1 MNTPRH
7 AFRGELF
14 WVSVGHGLLI
24 GLLLG
29 LSLYRGCEAPPDMN
43 LPVELIVPEAGDDSA
58 GDKST
63 PEAVKPA
70 PDEVKPTPE
79 PPPEKDDIPAP
90 EAVKPQADKARPD
103 IKKKPDVKKSD
114 PRKNKIE
121 VSKTL
126 IKRTSKQG
134 SGGSKTKLSR
144 EEIQRLLDRGAKTGK
159 PTLSDAQLR
168 SLLDSST
175 KFGEGSPMTQER
187 LYLELVRQTLYR
199 AWDQPTQIGIAGLVA
214 RVELS
219 LSADGS
225 VAGSRLLGGSG
236 NAIMDESVMRAVR
249 SVRRISGLPAEFV
262 LSHRRI
268 TVAFELTGNR

>member
-58 GDKST
+58 GAKST
-63 PEAVKPA
+63 PDEVKPA

-79 PPPEKDDIPAP
+79 PPPEKDDVPAP
-90 EAVKPQADKARPD
+90 EAAKPEADKARPD
-103 IKKKPDVKKSD
+103 IKKKPDVKKPE

-126 IKRTSKQG
+126 IKRNPKAG

-144 EEIQRLLDRGAKTGK
+144 EEIQRLLDRGAKTGR

-168 SLLDSST
+168 TLLDSST
-175 KFGEGSPMTQER
+175 KFGGGVAYDAGKAVPGTRAPNPLPRLGPAHSNRHRRTRGARRTVPER
-187 LYLELVRQTLYR
+187 GRLGGGE
-199 AWDQPTQIGIAGLVA
+199 PVA
-214 RVELS
+214 RRF
-219 LSADGS
+219 G
-225 VAGSRLLGGSG
+225 
-236 NAIMDESVMRAVR
+236 
-249 SVRRISGLPAEFV
+249 
-262 LSHRRI
+262 
-268 TVAFELTGNR
+268 